1 MFEEW
6 TAWFVVRDRERDL
19 ERRRLEREAE
29 QARTQQRKPGT
40 IPQPATRQPAPE
52 HAGRKK
58 AA

>member
-29 QARTQQRKPGT
+29 QARAQRRKPGAT
-40 IPQPATRQPAPE
+40 PQPAVRQPVPE
-52 HAGRKK
+52 DAGRKK

>member
-6 TAWFVVRDRERDL
+6 TAWFVVRDREREL

-29 QARTQQRKPGT
+29 QAREQAARRRATELPQSDAPGEHPDRK
-40 IPQPATRQPAPE
+40 R
-52 HAGRKK
+52 